1 MNIKA
6 FIKKKGVAT
15 YINLAVLILTTVT
28 FIVYLK
34 YATSA
39 DGLMMPW
46 VAVMLAAVIVCEIV
60 LFFFDND
67 YIPVIVPLLSMIALG
82 CFAYKPPETLG
93 SIVDYFQNI
102 VMFGNPENFKI
113 IVSLIVLMFITGI
126 TSIVSCFFDRVRKR
140 GLDEKD

>member
-15 YINLAVLILTTVT
+15 YINLAVLILTIVT
-28 FIVYLK
+28 FIVYLN

-46 VAVMLAAVIVCEIV
+46 VVVMLAAVIVCEIA

-67 YIPVIVPLLSMIALG
+67 YIPVIVPCLCMIALG

-113 IVSLIVLMFITGI
+113 IVSLIVLMLITGI
-126 TSIVSCFFDRVRKR
+126 ASIVSCFFDRVRKR
-140 GLDEKD
+140 GLDEKN